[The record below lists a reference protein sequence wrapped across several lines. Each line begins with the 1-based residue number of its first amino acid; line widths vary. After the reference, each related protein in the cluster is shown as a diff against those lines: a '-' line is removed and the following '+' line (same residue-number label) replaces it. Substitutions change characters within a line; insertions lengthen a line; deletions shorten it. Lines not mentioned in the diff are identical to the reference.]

1 MKLVM
6 SVSSRNENDDGGC
19 VLACIDLTPG
29 LAELTLQRI
38 ESLGELQARD
48 QDADEI
54 YYWNYDA
61 VFFDPFLGPSHEGE
75 RQDPL
80 AATGEQL
87 LDRLD
92 KQQEDFVEV
101 DSLFV
106 VPEDE
111 LAAIE
116 CGQMIVRS
124 ECVALSPFRNT
135 RASTLRPPKSRAK
148 SCAGRRGFITWP
160 DPIAAVPL
168 SISS

>member
-29 LAELTLQRI
+29 LAALALQRI

-75 RQDPL
+75 AQDPL

-87 LDRLD
+87 LDGLD

-124 ECVALSPFRNT
+124 ECVAFIAIPKHTSIYVETAEVPSEVLH
-135 RASTLRPPKSRAK
+135 RA
-148 SCAGRRGFITWP
+148 AGLHNL
-160 DPIAAVPL
+160 A
-168 SISS
+168 